1 MFARTNHTTK
11 SHQSIST
18 ETMITPTKNSLFTS
32 PSRTNLMQI
41 ANDVCDRELISFYKE
56 EAYKNRSIVQKVTD
70 YFKKTFIII

>member
-1 MFARTNHTTK
+1 MFARTNHTNK
-11 SHQSIST
+11 SHQPVST
-18 ETMITPTKNSLFTS
+18 ETMITPTKNSLFTNT
-32 PSRTNLMQI
+32 PRTNLMQI